1 MKDAVRPA
9 GRPFV
14 MCVGSAALDL
24 VMAVEALPLDD
35 QRVPAQTAVLSG
47 GGPAATAAVAMSR
60 LGTPVSFVGSVG
72 NDDAGALIRDGLA
85 RSGVDLTHLTTV
97 EGMTS
102 PMSAG
107 LVRSSVGTRAL
118 AAYRDSHPAIEVT
131 PAIEA
136 LARAAAWIHADH
148 AGFPVVREL
157 RRRGVETPVS
167 LDGGNPIV
175 DLDLRLVD
183 LYVPAAPELL
193 RWTGTATVAGALEA
207 AYRRGTPVVVAT
219 QGETGSSGVSA
230 VAPEAEDVT
239 AAFQAA
245 RVGARPTSPWTL
257 LQPAFAVTPVASTL
271 GAGDVFHGALVS
283 AIVDGLSLRE
293 SMRRA
298 SAAAALSCRSIDGRS
313 AIPTNAEINTL
324 IASAPAAAQHAV
336 SAWS

>member
-1 MKDAVRPA
+1 MQDAVRTA
-9 GRPFV
+9 ARPFV

-24 VMAVEALPLDD
+24 VMAVDALPMDD

-60 LGTPVSFVGSVG
+60 LGMPVSFVGSVG
-72 NDDAGALIRDGLA
+72 ADDASALIRDGLA
-85 RSGVDLTHLTTV
+85 RSRVDVTHLAMV

-107 LVRSSVGTRAL
+107 LVRPSVRTRAL
-118 AAYRDSHPAIEVT
+118 VAYRDAHAVIEVT
-131 PAIEA
+131 PAVEA

-148 AGFPVVREL
+148 AGFPVIREL

-167 LDGGNPIV
+167 LDGGNPIA
-175 DLDLRLVD
+175 DLDLGLVD

-193 RWTGTATVAGALEA
+193 RWTGAATVAGALEA
-207 AYRRGTPVVVAT
+207 AYGLGTPVVIAT

-230 VAPEAEDVT
+230 VAPDSGDAT
-239 AAFQAA
+239 AAIQHA
-245 RVGARPTSPWTL
+245 RAGGRPASPWVL
-257 LQPAFAVTPVASTL
+257 QQPAFAVTPVASTL

-283 AIVDGLSLRE
+283 AIVDGWSLRV

-313 AIPTNAEINTL
+313 AIPTNAEIDDL
-324 IASAPAAAQHAV
+324 IASTAAGAEQVV